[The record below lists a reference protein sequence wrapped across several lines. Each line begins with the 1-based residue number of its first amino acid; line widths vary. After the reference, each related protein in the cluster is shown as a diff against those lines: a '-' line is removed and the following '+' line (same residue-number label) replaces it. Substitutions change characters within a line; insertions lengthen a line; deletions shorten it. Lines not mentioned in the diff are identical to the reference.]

1 MVFEPG
7 LSVIVIVSLVPGPRN
22 VMSREAAGTP
32 LITIVS
38 CAVAS
43 TSGKFWYTNCTLV
56 HEMSMVLVCAE
67 AGVESITMPIAVN
80 TSWPPKPV
88 TARAPRR

>member
-1 MVFEPG
+1 VFEPG
-7 LSVIVIVSLVPGPRN
+7 PSAIVIVSIVPGPRN
-22 VMSREAAGTP
+22 AMSRDALGTP

-43 TSGKFWYTNCTLV
+43 TSGKFWYTNWTCV
-56 HEMSMVLVCAE
+56 HEMSIVLVCAE
-67 AGVESITMPIAVN
+67 AGVESITMPSAVS
-80 TSWPPKPV
+80 TSCPPNPV